1 MFIAQKVKE
10 VEDIKRENHQIAK
23 RYQETVDM
31 MKQKEIEMIEVE
43 EKSKRMLN
51 AAQKDAEDCISYFKG
66 LAYNKI

>member
-1 MFIAQKVKE
+1 MV
-10 VEDIKRENHQIAK
+10 DI
-23 RYQETVDM
+23 

-51 AAQKDAEDCISYFKG
+51 AAQKDAEDCISYFKS